1 MRQKQWKVW
10 VGCLWCLLM
19 LSAIPSHPIFVSV
32 TEITHNSKEQTL
44 EISCKI
50 FTDDFEQALRSIYK
64 EKIDLLNPA
73 LKEHMQPLVSRY
85 VQQHL
90 QIAVNGKPVQMS
102 FLGYEQAEEG
112 IETYWE
118 VKQIPAVK
126 SMDVTNNI
134 LYEQK
139 PQQIEIIHVIVEGKR
154 QSTKLNNPDSKA
166 EFRF

>member
-1 MRQKQWKVW
+1 MRRKHWTIW
-10 VGCLWCLLM
+10 VGLLGCLM
-19 LSAIPSHPIFVSV
+19 LISANQRHPIFVSV

-73 LKEHMQPLVSRY
+73 MKEHMQPLVSRY

-90 QIAVNGKPVQMS
+90 QIAVNGKAEQMA

-112 IETYWE
+112 IQTYWE

-126 SMDVTNNI
+126 SMKITNNI

-139 PQQIEIIHVIVEGKR
+139 PQQIEIIHVIVGGKR

-166 EFRF
+166 EFQF